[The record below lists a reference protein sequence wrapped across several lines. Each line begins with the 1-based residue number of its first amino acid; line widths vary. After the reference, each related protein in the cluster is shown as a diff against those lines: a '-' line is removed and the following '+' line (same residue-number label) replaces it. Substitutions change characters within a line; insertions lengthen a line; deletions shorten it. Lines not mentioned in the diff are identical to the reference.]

1 MGKTI
6 QQKGKKGSLKWI
18 QYILNDHPDTL
29 NNSINKLL
37 PASHNQPIEWLS
49 PLADDD

>member
-1 MGKTI
+1 MGRII
-6 QQKGKKGSLKWI
+6 QQKGKKGSLKWVQNTI
-18 QYILNDHPDTL
+18 NNHPDIL
-29 NNSINKLL
+29 DSSINKFL